1 MGTGTEVDLPLPR
14 IAPRVLRQEVLG
26 ALRTAILNGEI
37 PAGAR
42 LLEADV
48 AARMGVSRAPVR
60 EALRQLE
67 QEGLVES
74 TAHRGAVV
82 TGLPDDEVEAIYAL
96 RAVIETKAIER
107 VCATATPE
115 EVASLDGLVAEMD
128 AALARGDLPAI
139 ADLDLRFHRR
149 LVELSGFRLLRR
161 VWSSLDG
168 LVRLKAEQAI
178 ARPGPTS
185 GHFRDVS
192 ASSHAALVE
201 AIRLGDPELAMR
213 RVQEHILE
221 VPARLREDELGGE
234 AGAGAAAGP
243 THPA

>member
-1 MGTGTEVDLPLPR
+1 MGTGTDLELPLPR
-14 IAPRVLRQEVLG
+14 IEPRVLRQEVLG

-37 PAGAR
+37 AAGSR

-48 AARMGVSRAPVR
+48 ARRMGVSRAPVR

-67 QEGLVES
+67 QEGLVE
-74 TAHRGAVV
+74 TAAHRGAVV

-107 VCATATPE
+107 TCRTATPE
-115 EVASLDGLVAEMD
+115 EVASLDTLVAEMD
-128 AALARGDLPAI
+128 AALARGDVPAL

-178 ARPGPTS
+178 DRPGPSS
-185 GHFRDVS
+185 GYFREAS

-201 AIRLGDPELAMR
+201 AIRAGDAALAMA
-213 RVQEHILE
+213 RVEQHILE
-221 VPARLREDELGGE
+221 VPERLREDP
-234 AGAGAAAGP
+234 AA
-243 THPA
+243 PAPKG